1 MKKVLRKTFFY
12 IILCLFTLIFLY
24 PILYT
29 FYNSIVPLGDVGRL
43 VPPSHWTAEN
53 YQILFTQYPV
63 IRWLLNTVIVTLA
76 CTVGQLIVNTMAGYA
91 IARFDFP
98 GRKIIFT
105 IVLCSMMVPFPFIIT
120 PMYINLAKMGLNNT
134 LWALIIPF
142 MYNTLYIFMARQ
154 FFIGMPQELEDAA
167 RVDGL
172 SYAGTFLKVMLP
184 NSKPLITSITILTFT
199 GTWNSYLAP
208 STFMVT
214 KEKFV
219 LSVGLKTVK
228 DFQFAKM
235 NLTLAGV
242 VVLSLPILIMFLCL
256 QKQFVEGVVTSGI
269 KG

>member
-1 MKKVLRKTFFY
+1 MKVIVRKTLFY
-12 IILCLFTLIFLY
+12 AALIIFTLIFLY

-29 FYNSIVPLGDVGRL
+29 FYNSIVSLGDVGKL
-43 VPPSHWTAEN
+43 VPPSRWTGEN
-53 YQILFTQYPV
+53 YRILFTQYPV
-63 IRWLLNTVIVTLA
+63 LRWFMNTLVVTLC
-76 CTVGQLIVNTMAGYA
+76 CTGGQLVVNTMAGYA
-91 IARFDFP
+91 LARFDFP
-98 GRKIIFT
+98 GRKLIFT
-105 IVLCSMMVPFPFIIT
+105 VVLASMMIPFPFILT
-120 PMYINLAKMGLNNT
+120 PMYINLARLKLNDT
-134 LWALIIPF
+134 LAALIIPF
-142 MYNTLYIFMARQ
+142 LYNTLYMFMARQ
-154 FFIGMPQELEDAA
+154 YFIGMPQELEDAA

-172 SYAGTFLKVMLP
+172 GHAGTFFRIMVP
-184 NSKPLITSITILTFT
+184 NAKPLITSITILTFT

-214 KEKFV
+214 RDKFV

-228 DFQFAKM
+228 DFQFEKM